1 MKSRTKRRLFT
12 LISFAFIVCFI
23 YIIFSQ
29 QPRIDML
36 MTKKLR
42 VEEKIKE
49 QDAIHEQLIYYQ
61 SIAGTD
67 RYIEMMARIRLGYVK
82 ADDLIF
88 IDADR

>member
-1 MKSRTKRRLFT
+1 
-12 LISFAFIVCFI
+12 
-23 YIIFSQ
+23 
-29 QPRIDML
+29 
-36 MTKKLR
+36 MTKKQK